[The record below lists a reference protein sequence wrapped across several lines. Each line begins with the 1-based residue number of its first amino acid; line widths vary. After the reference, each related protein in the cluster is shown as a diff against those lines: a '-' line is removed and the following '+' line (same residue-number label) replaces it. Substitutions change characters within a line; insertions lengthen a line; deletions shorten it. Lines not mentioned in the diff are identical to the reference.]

1 MKTVL
6 RAVLIQT
13 LALFL
18 ASQLLPGLVI
28 LGGWQTYV
36 IGGILLSVL
45 SFALKPLLQL
55 IAFPLNL
62 VTFGLFNCVINGL
75 VLWVLTILVAKINVH
90 IFSLPALALFGL
102 TIPKIHIYSIIPAYI
117 VIAVGISA
125 VTWILS
131 WIIKT

>member
-6 RAVLIQT
+6 RVVLIQT
-13 LALFL
+13 LAIFL
-18 ASQLLPGLVI
+18 ASEFLPGLVI

-36 IGGILLSVL
+36 VGGILLSIL

-62 VTFGLFNCVINGL
+62 ITFGLFNCVINGL
-75 VLWVLTILVAKINVH
+75 LLWVLTILVAKINVH
-90 IFSLPALALFGL
+90 IFSTPSIALIGM

-117 VIAVGISA
+117 VIAVVLAAITWGI
-125 VTWILS
+125 TWITKS
-131 WIIKT
+131 